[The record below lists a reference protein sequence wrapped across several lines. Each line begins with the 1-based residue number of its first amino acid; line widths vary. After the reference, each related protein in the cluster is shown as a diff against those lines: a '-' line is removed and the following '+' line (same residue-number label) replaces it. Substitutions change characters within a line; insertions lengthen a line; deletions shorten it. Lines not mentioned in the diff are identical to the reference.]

1 MPQKSEVA
9 VLSMGQNGQITI
21 PAEFRKEHGLGRGG
35 KVVAVRLGDAL
46 VIAPHDA
53 VLESICMRL
62 EEAMKGAGYRP
73 ETLKAQALAE
83 RAAIVRK
90 RYRK

>member
-9 VLSMGQNGQITI
+9 VLSVGQNGQITI
-21 PAEFRKEHGLGRGG
+21 PAEFRKEHALGRGG

-46 VIAPHDA
+46 VMAPHDA